1 MKELGISRSTPSA
14 WKKGITPTATTLKKI
29 ADYFGVTSQYMLSD
43 NSQDFSLETE
53 KTLVT
58 PKKNIKEQSKELLKE
73 IGKRIFAVMGE
84 KKVTQAE
91 MGDFLD
97 ISQAAVSAW
106 GNGSDPGCDKIAKIA
121 NKLGVSVGY
130 LLTGEAPIP
139 GVGPSGTSP
148 REAAGEIR
156 RLEERIEDL
165 KERIQDYR
173 DRERELLDI
182 IKGEKKK
189 VDVLAEPVF
198 HR

>member
-1 MKELGISRSTPSA
+1 M
-14 WKKGITPTATTLKKI
+14 
-29 ADYFGVTSQYMLSD
+29 
-43 NSQDFSLETE
+43 
-53 KTLVT
+53 
-58 PKKNIKEQSKELLKE
+58 PKKTIKEQSKELLKE

-130 LLTGEAPIP
+130 LLTGETPTSGERPA
-139 GVGPSGTSP
+139 GTSQ

-165 KERIQDYR
+165 KERIQDYK
-173 DRERELLDI
+173 DRERELLGI
-182 IKGEKKK
+182 IRGEKKK
-189 VDVLAEPVF
+189 ADVLVEPVV
-198 HR
+198 HK